1 MRVVVIR
8 CSFVSRNE
16 GVHDLMFCQS
26 FIYVP
31 LSRDISSDPNKS
43 FPAFEKA
50 LLFVMHEWLALRPR
64 MSIWC
69 CFALWPQ
76 LSWVWAMITLHHIH
90 NNSTT
95 TTIGAQEI
103 SSLGCRA
110 FFNVRLCCPRCLYL
124 LESGPCGC
132 TAHVS
137 RLMSPVVSRGWGPRA
152 LWKWQAARFAALR
165 WGEQRCAN
173 AERRESMIANERKS

>member
-16 GVHDLMFCQS
+16 GVHDLMFCPS

-64 MSIWC
+64 MSILC

-137 RLMSPVVSRGWGPRA
+137 RL
-152 LWKWQAARFAALR
+152 LWWAVAGAPARSGNDRLQDLR
-165 WGEQRCAN
+165 RFVEENKDVQMQREGN
-173 AERRESMIANERKS
+173 RW